1 MKLSIENL
9 IKLAKIENIVVIK
22 DARGDFKFTTAI
34 RKNLGNNFAIY
45 FGNDDHV
52 TPLLSLGGDG
62 VISVLA
68 NICPKGVHDMV
79 KAGLDGDF
87 KKASSLQIKFYDL
100 IEAIFNEVN
109 PIGIKYALSKM
120 EICEN
125 NLRLPLT
132 RASMESEDL
141 INKAMEEIND

>member
-1 MKLSIENL
+1 
-9 IKLAKIENIVVIK
+9 
-22 DARGDFKFTTAI
+22 
-34 RKNLGNNFAIY
+34 
-45 FGNDDHV
+45 
-52 TPLLSLGGDG
+52 
-62 VISVLA
+62 
-68 NICPKGVHDMV
+68 MV

-109 PIGIKYALSKM
+109 PIGVKYALSKM

-132 RASMESEDL
+132 RPSMESEDL
-141 INKAMEEIND
+141 INKAM